1 MDVFDILQLVCGL
14 ALFLYGMDVMGDAL
28 KRSAGRKLKTIL
40 GNLTSNRFKGLLLGL
55 GVTAIIQSSSA
66 TTVMVVGFV
75 NSGTMLLKQAVGVI
89 MGANVGTAVTAWL
102 TALNGIEGGADA
114 LAWTEWLK
122 PDAWMPVLALIG
134 ICLIMFSKKSKMKDV
149 GSILMGFAVLM
160 VGMDLMSGA
169 VSGLKGD
176 PNFTKILTM
185 FTNPVL
191 GVLAGT
197 ILTAIV
203 QSSSASVGILQALS
217 STGAISFG
225 MALPIVMGQNIG
237 TCVTAMISAT
247 GATKNG
253 KRAALI
259 HLYFNIIGVVIWLC
273 LYYLAGWILSLAAPD
288 LFTMTINGAQASVSL
303 FELADGTAIDMWGI
317 AALHTIFKLLS
328 VGIMFP
334 FANGLV
340 KLAELTIKGDDK
352 KGDEYTNMLDTRLLS
367 TPSVALERSRTVAGQ
382 MASVSCTYLRSS
394 VELLDRYDSKAAD
407 KIREAEGKVDIYEDE
422 LGSYLVKLSSEK
434 MDERDSHEV
443 TKLLHIIGDL
453 ERISDHSVNLVDS
466 AEEIKDKDLTFSDEA
481 RAELDVL
488 CAAVTEIVSITE
500 QALTT
505 SDLELAARIEPLEQ
519 VIDDLRDAIKINHI
533 HRLKKSECTVE
544 HGFVLSDIL
553 TNLERVSD
561 HCSNIGGC
569 LIEMAKNDTLDLHDY
584 LHRVHV
590 GGMEYKEL
598 FGEYKAKYAL
608 PADNSDEAQ

>member
-1 MDVFDILQLVCGL
+1 MGIFDVLTLVCGL

-28 KRSAGRKLKTIL
+28 KKSAGRKLKTIL
-40 GNLTSNRFKGLLLGL
+40 GNLTSNRFKALGL
-55 GVTAIIQSSSA
+55 GMIVTAVIQSSSA

-89 MGANVGTAVTAWL
+89 MGANIGTAVTAWL

-134 ICLIMFSKKSKMKDV
+134 ICLIMFSKKSKHKDA
-149 GSILMGFAVLM
+149 GAILMGFAVLM

-185 FTNPVL
+185 FKNPIL

-197 ILTAIV
+197 ILTAVV
-203 QSSSASVGILQALS
+203 QSSSASIGILQALS
-217 STGAISFG
+217 STGAINFG
-225 MALPIVMGQNIG
+225 MAIPIILGQNIG
-237 TCVTAMISAT
+237 TCVTAMLSAA
-247 GATKNG
+247 GAGKNG
-253 KRAALI
+253 KRTALV
-259 HLYFNIIGVVIWLC
+259 HLYFNIIGVVFWLGM
-273 LYYLAGWILSLAAPD
+273 YYLVGWILSMVNPDMFTLTIDGIQQTGSLFWLAENS
-288 LFTMTINGAQASVSL
+288 TIN
-303 FELADGTAIDMWGI
+303 MWGI
-317 AALHTIFKLLS
+317 AAVHTVFKFLAVGLL
-328 VGIMFP
+328 FP
-334 FANGLV
+334 FSNALV
-340 KLAELTIKGDDK
+340 KLAEKTVKGDDK
-352 KGDEYTNMLDTRLLS
+352 KGDEYTDMLDERLLD
-367 TPSVALERSRTVAGQ
+367 TPSVALERSRSVAGQ
-382 MASVSCTYLRSS
+382 MAVVACQYIRQSIGLFRN
-394 VELLDRYDSKAAD
+394 YDGKSAD
-407 KIREAEGKVDIYEDE
+407 AIREAESKVDVYEDV
-422 LGSYLVKLSSEK
+422 LGSYLVKLSSQH

-466 AEEIKDKDLTFSDEA
+466 AEEIKDKSLVFSEEA
-481 RAELDVL
+481 KAELDVL
-488 CAAVTEIVSITE
+488 YAAVSEIVTITE
-500 QALTT
+500 EALTT
-505 SDLELAARIEPLEQ
+505 SNLELAARIEPLEQ
-519 VIDDLRDAIKINHI
+519 VIDDLRDDIKIHHI
-533 HRLKKSECTVE
+533 QRLKKSECTVE

-598 FGEYKAKYAL
+598 FGEYKTKYAL
-608 PADNSDEAQ
+608 PESSEQ

>member
-1 MDVFDILQLVCGL
+1 MGIFDVLTLVCGL

-28 KRSAGRKLKTIL
+28 KKSAGRKLKTIL
-40 GNLTSNRFKGLLLGL
+40 GNLTSNRFKALGL
-55 GVTAIIQSSSA
+55 GLIVTAVIQSSSA

-89 MGANVGTAVTAWL
+89 MGANIGTAVTAWL

-134 ICLIMFSKKSKMKDV
+134 ICLIMFSKKSKHKDA
-149 GSILMGFAVLM
+149 GAILMGFAVLM

-185 FTNPVL
+185 FKNPIL

-203 QSSSASVGILQALS
+203 QSSSASIGILQALS
-217 STGAISFG
+217 STGAINFG
-225 MALPIVMGQNIG
+225 MAIPIILGQNIG
-237 TCVTAMISAT
+237 TCVTAMLSAA
-247 GATKNG
+247 GAGKNG
-253 KRAALI
+253 KRTALV
-259 HLYFNIIGVVIWLC
+259 HLYFNIIGVVFWLGM
-273 LYYLAGWILSLAAPD
+273 YYLVGWILNMTNVFDIFTLAD
-288 LFTMTINGAQASVSL
+288 NSTIN
-303 FELADGTAIDMWGI
+303 MWGI
-317 AALHTIFKLLS
+317 AAVHTVFKFLS
-328 VGIMFP
+328 VGLLFP
-334 FANGLV
+334 FSNGLV
-340 KLAELTIKGDDK
+340 KLAEKTIKGDDK
-352 KGDEYTNMLDTRLLS
+352 KGDEYTDMLDERLLD
-367 TPSVALERSRTVAGQ
+367 TPSVALERSRSVAGQ
-382 MASVSCTYLRSS
+382 MAVVACQYIRNSIGLFRN
-394 VELLDRYDSKAAD
+394 YDGKAAD
-407 KIREAEGKVDIYEDE
+407 EIREAESKVDVYEDV
-422 LGSYLVKLSSEK
+422 LGSYLVKLSSQH

-466 AEEIKDKDLTFSDEA
+466 AEEIKDKSLVFSEEA
-481 RAELDVL
+481 KAELDVL
-488 CAAVTEIVSITE
+488 YAAVSEIVTITE
-500 QALTT
+500 EALAT

-519 VIDDLRDAIKINHI
+519 VIDDLRDDIKIHHI
-533 HRLKKSECTVE
+533 QRLKKSECTVE

-608 PADNSDEAQ
+608 PESGEQ

>member
-40 GNLTSNRFKGLLLGL
+40 GTLTSNKFKGFLLGL

-75 NSGTMLLKQAVGVI
+75 NSGTMLLGQAVGVI

-102 TALNGIEGGADA
+102 TALNGIEGGAEA

-122 PDAWMPVLALIG
+122 PDAWMPVLAIVG

-149 GSILMGFAVLM
+149 GTILMGFAVLM

-185 FTNPVL
+185 FTNPIL

-217 STGAISFG
+217 STGAISLG
-225 MALPIVMGQNIG
+225 AAIPIVMGQNIG
-237 TCVTAMISAT
+237 TCVTAMISSM
-247 GATKNG
+247 GAGKNG
-253 KRAALI
+253 KRAALV
-259 HLYFNIIGVVIWLC
+259 HLYFNIIGVVVWLGM
-273 LYYLAGWILSLAAPD
+273 YYLVGWILSLVNPD
-288 LFTMTINGAQASVSL
+288 MFTMTVNGVQQTGTL
-303 FELADGTAIDMWGI
+303 FALADNTPIDMWGI
-317 AALHTIFKLLS
+317 AATHTVFKILSVALMAPFTKLLE
-328 VGIMFP
+328 
-334 FANGLV
+334 
-340 KLAELTIKGDDK
+340 KLAMISIRGDDK
-352 KGDEYTNMLDTRLLS
+352 KGDEYTNMLDTRLLD
-367 TPSVALERSRTVAGQ
+367 TPSVALDRCRTVAGQ
-382 MASVSCTYLRSS
+382 MAAVSCTYLRSS
-394 VELLDRYDSKAAD
+394 VELFDKYDSKTAD

-422 LGSYLVKLSSEK
+422 LGSYLVKLSSQS

-466 AEEIKDKDLTFSDEA
+466 AEEIKDKELVFSEEAKGELT
-481 RAELDVL
+481 VL
-488 CAAVTEIVSITE
+488 YNAVSEIVTITE

-519 VIDDLRDAIKINHI
+519 VIDDLRDDIKANHI
-533 HRLKKSECTVE
+533 RRLQKSECTVE

-590 GGMEYKEL
+590 GGMEYKAL
-598 FGEYKAKYAL
+598 FGEYKEKYAL
-608 PADNSDEAQ
+608 PADNGGEEQ

>member
-40 GNLTSNRFKGLLLGL
+40 GTLTSNKFKGFLLGL

-75 NSGTMLLKQAVGVI
+75 NSGTMLLGQAVGVI

-102 TALNGIEGGADA
+102 TALNGIEGGAEA

-122 PDAWMPVLALIG
+122 PDAWMPVLAIIG

-185 FTNPVL
+185 FTNPIL

-217 STGAISFG
+217 STGAISLG
-225 MALPIVMGQNIG
+225 AAIPIVMGQNIG
-237 TCVTAMISAT
+237 TCVTAMISSM
-247 GATKNG
+247 GAGKNG
-253 KRAALI
+253 KRAALV
-259 HLYFNIIGVVIWLC
+259 HLYFNIIGVVVWLGM
-273 LYYLAGWILSLAAPD
+273 YYLVGWILSLVNPD
-288 LFTMTINGAQASVSL
+288 MFTMTVNGVQQTGTL
-303 FELADGTAIDMWGI
+303 FALADNTPIDMWGI
-317 AALHTIFKLLS
+317 AATHTVFKILSVALMAPFTKLLE
-328 VGIMFP
+328 
-334 FANGLV
+334 
-340 KLAELTIKGDDK
+340 KLAMISIRGDDK
-352 KGDEYTNMLDTRLLS
+352 KGDEYTNMLDTRLLD
-367 TPSVALERSRTVAGQ
+367 TPSVALDRCRTVAGQ
-382 MASVSCTYLRSS
+382 MAAVSCTYLRSS
-394 VELLDRYDSKAAD
+394 VELFDKYDSKTAD

-422 LGSYLVKLSSEK
+422 LGSYLVKLSSQS

-466 AEEIKDKDLTFSDEA
+466 AEEIKDKELVFSEEAKGELT
-481 RAELDVL
+481 VL
-488 CAAVTEIVSITE
+488 YNAVSEIVAITE

-519 VIDDLRDAIKINHI
+519 VIDDLRDDIKANHI
-533 HRLKKSECTVE
+533 RRLQKSECTVE

-598 FGEYKAKYAL
+598 FGEYKEKYAL
-608 PADNSDEAQ
+608 PADNGGEEQ